1 MIRQRARTARGT
13 EELSKGDLF
22 PSLPLSALR
31 ISFSLSGSRNED
43 THTTITLV
51 MIFSTKLQL
60 DKLGDHVPA
69 TPVSRE
75 KGAWVPPSSFVSTL
89 TLGQAVPGRATMPGY
104 TFPLHGRAGGPQGWG
119 FLSHPPIC
127 WEGGR
132 TKRERGC
139 MGPLMAPWTVTN
151 DALGPQCTKNG
162 ANDTCHRPWRQDT
175 EECSL
180 VAMAAAFVL

>member
-119 FLSHPPIC
+119 FLSHPPHLL
-127 WEGGR
+127 GGR
-132 TKRERGC
+132 ENKKRERLHGATH
-139 MGPLMAPWTVTN
+139 GPM
-151 DALGPQCTKNG
+151 DSHK
-162 ANDTCHRPWRQDT
+162 
-175 EECSL
+175 
-180 VAMAAAFVL
+180 